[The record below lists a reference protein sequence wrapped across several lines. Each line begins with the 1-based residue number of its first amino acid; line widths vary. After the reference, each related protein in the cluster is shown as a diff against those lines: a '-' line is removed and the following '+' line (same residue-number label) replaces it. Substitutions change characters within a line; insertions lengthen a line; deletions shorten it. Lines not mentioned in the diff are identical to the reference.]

1 MDKWSK
7 EETAELKKFWNG
19 KIGKKYIKRI
29 EDTKTQ
35 LLQAAMGSV
44 ETEAVTRY
52 AWIANGFDSILQE
65 IEAIVNNVEDF
76 YKKVEAKEEE

>member
-7 EETAELKKFWNG
+7 EETAELKKFWSG

-29 EDTKTQ
+29 EDTKEQ
-35 LLQAAMGSV
+35 LLQSAMGSV
-44 ETEAVTRY
+44 ETEVVTRY

-65 IEAIVNNVEDF
+65 IEAIVSNVEVF
-76 YKKVEAKEEE
+76 NKKKEAKEE